1 MTAFCNYHFFNP
13 GFGWIWILLLC
24 AGTGTK
30 LEAQGSTLDWPAVD
44 SESKAWTRWW
54 WHGSAVT
61 EEGITAELTK
71 LTAAGF
77 GGVELTPIFGTIG
90 EEADFVDYLSPRWVK
105 LLQYTLREADRLGL
119 EVDMATGTGWPFGG
133 PWVTREDAAKYLA
146 HRMYRLKGGER
157 LGEKVSFE
165 QQAIDR
171 RSGSLAL
178 AMYRRAEADNVS
190 YADVDGAAVM
200 DELRDQGRTELG
212 EDFIATEDMQALAV
226 DQIRFARPLPLVTLM
241 AYGPEGQTREIT
253 NKVADDGTLEW
264 QAPAGGD
271 WTLVALFQ
279 GDHGKMV
286 ERAAPGGEG
295 LVIDHFST
303 PAIRHYLDRFDAA
316 FAGGNVG
323 GLRAFF
329 NDSYE
334 VDDAYGQANWTPDF
348 LREFEERRGY
358 DLRDHLAA
366 LLVEEQGAVD
376 PRILSDVRETFSEL
390 LLETFTRTWDGWADS
405 LDAMI
410 RNQAHG
416 SPANILDLYAAS
428 DIPEAEGTEPLRI
441 KFASSAAHVTGKPL
455 ASAEAATWLGEHF
468 TSNWADLKEN
478 LDGYFANGVNHV
490 VYHGTAYSPEEDA
503 FPGRLFY
510 AAFHANDR
518 NPMWGDLKAVNDY
531 VARTQ
536 SLLQAGTPDN
546 DVLLYFPVYDRFA
559 TPDVELLQHF
569 DGHGRNLDN
578 SAVGRLGEHLLD
590 AGYAFDFISDRQ
602 LGEVEFS
609 EGLRTPGGTYRTLV
623 IPRTE
628 YMPLPTLEKIMDLAR
643 AGATVIFEGALPAS
657 VPGWK
662 DWEEREA
669 ELRALV
675 EQVETN
681 RIDGGAAAEY
691 GEGTLLVAGEVTDL
705 LPRSGAPAEPLVQT
719 GLRYSRLR
727 YQNGTLYFLVNPTS
741 AGTDGW
747 LPLAAEGSTALL
759 LDPMTGQR
767 GRARSARVG
776 EGTLRVW
783 MNLEPGQ
790 STFVWVGDG
799 GADTRPWSYF
809 QPDGV
814 AQSLDGSWELSFLR
828 GGPTLPGDTELSA
841 PVAWTELEGNEYS
854 TFSGTGRY
862 TLRFARPDGGADAY
876 RIDLGQVFETARV
889 RLNGDS
895 LTTLIGP
902 EYAFDIS
909 AEDLQAENTLTVEVS
924 NRMINRIIDLDRRK
938 VFWKRFYNTNFPSR
952 LASNRGPLGI
962 FDAADWEPVASG
974 LAGPVTIT
982 LGRFV
987 QF

>member
-1 MTAFCNYHFFNP
+1 MTAIHKSLFFRSL
-13 GFGWIWILLLC
+13 WAILLYVG
-24 AGTGTK
+24 AGSP
-30 LEAQGSTLDWPAVD
+30 LVAQGDAVNWPVVD
-44 SESKAWTRWW
+44 SETKAWTRWW

-61 EEGITAELTK
+61 EAGITAELTK
-71 LTAAGF
+71 LAAAGF

-90 EEADFVDYLSPRWVK
+90 EEDDFVDYLSPRWVE
-105 LLQYTLREADRLGL
+105 LLQYTLGEAERLGL
-119 EVDMATGTGWPFGG
+119 QVDMATGTGWPFGG

-146 HRMYRLKGGER
+146 HQVYHLNGGER
-157 LGEKVSFE
+157 LSEKVSYE

-178 AMYRRAEADNVS
+178 EMYRRAEAKSVP

-200 DELRDQGRTELG
+200 DEIRRQERTELA
-212 EDFIATEDMQALAV
+212 EDFMATEDMQALAV

-241 AYGPEGQTREIT
+241 AYGPDGQTHDLTE
-253 NKVADDGTLEW
+253 KVGADGTLDWE
-264 QAPAGGD
+264 APAGGD
-271 WTLVALFQ
+271 WILIALFQ

-303 PAIRHYLDRFDAA
+303 AAIRHYLDRFGAA
-316 FAGGNVG
+316 FTGGDVG

-348 LREFEERRGY
+348 LREFEQRRGY

-366 LLVEEQGAVD
+366 LLAEEQEAVD

-405 LDAMI
+405 LGARI

-518 NPMWGDLKAVNDY
+518 NPMWGDLKTVNDY
-531 VARTQ
+531 VSRTQ
-536 SLLQAGTPDN
+536 SLLQAGKVDN

-578 SAVGRLGEHLLD
+578 SAVGRLGEQLLD
-590 AGYAFDFISDRQ
+590 EGYAFDFISDRQ

-623 IPRTE
+623 IPRTR

-643 AGATVIFEGALPAS
+643 AGATVVFEGAMPAS
-657 VPGWK
+657 VPGYK
-662 DWEEREA
+662 DWEKREA
-669 ELRALV
+669 DLRALV

-681 RIDGGAAAEY
+681 RIDGGAEADF

-705 LPRSGAPAEPLVQT
+705 LPRVGALAEPLVQT
-719 GLRYSRLR
+719 GLRYNRLR
-727 YQNGTLYFLVNPTS
+727 YQDGTLYFVVNPTS
-741 AGTDGW
+741 SGLDGW

-767 GRARSARVG
+767 GRARSARAG
-776 EGTLRVW
+776 DAMLRVW
-783 MNLEPGQ
+783 VNLAPGQ
-790 STFVWVGDG
+790 STFVWVGEG
-799 GADTRPWSYF
+799 GEGVQAWPYF
-809 QPDGV
+809 QPNGIPQEL
-814 AQSLDGSWELSFLR
+814 AGNWELSFVR
-828 GGPTLPGDTELSA
+828 GGPALPGDTLLSA
-841 PVAWTELEGNEYS
+841 PAAWNDLGGEDRS

-862 TLRFARPDGGADAY
+862 TLRFPRPENAADAY
-876 RIDLGQVFETARV
+876 RIDLGRVFETARV
-889 RLNGDS
+889 YLNGDS

-902 EYAFDIS
+902 EYAFDIP
-909 AEDLQAENTLTVEVS
+909 ADDLLAQNTLTVEVS

-938 VFWKRFYNTNFPSR
+938 IFWKRFYNTNFPSR
-952 LASNRGPLGI
+952 LAGNRGPLGI

-982 LGRFV
+982 PGRFV
-987 QF
+987 RF